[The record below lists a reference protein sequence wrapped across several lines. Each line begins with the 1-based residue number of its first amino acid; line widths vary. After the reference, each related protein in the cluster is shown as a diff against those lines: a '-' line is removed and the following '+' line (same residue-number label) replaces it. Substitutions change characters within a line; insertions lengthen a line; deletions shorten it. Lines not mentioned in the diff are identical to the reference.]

1 MSTFTIVMI
10 VITAVLLVGV
20 IVLYFLG
27 KKAQKRQAD
36 EIIIRE
42 RFRNGEDAWGMGNY
56 SEYCKKMGYNLPI

>member
-1 MSTFTIVMI
+1 M
-10 VITAVLLVGV
+10 VIPLEIAEDIL
-20 IVLYFLG
+20 

-36 EIIIRE
+36 EVIIRE